1 MGIDMDCAQ
10 CAARVAA
17 FRDGD
22 LEGDEADDVA
32 EHLELCPA
40 CCALLDDD
48 PAVEPPAIAPV
59 EWDRRWDAIQTAVLP
74 EHRGRAAA
82 ARLVRFLIPLA
93 ATILAVTSAYTYAV
107 VSRHVERT
115 APYAAEAGNEVALF
129 GLTEDR

>member
-32 EHLELCPA
+32 EHLEGCPA

-48 PAVEPPAIAPV
+48 PAVEPPRIAPV
-59 EWDRRWDAIQTAVLP
+59 EWGRRWDAIQSAVLP
-74 EHRGRAAA
+74 EQHGRAGA

-93 ATILAVTSAYTYAV
+93 ASILAVLSAYGYSV
-107 VSRHVERT
+107 VTRHVERT
-115 APYAAEAGNEVALF
+115 YHASSDDQVALF